1 MFSHL
6 FFRNLKADK
15 KLANCLV
22 TKGRVRLSQKP
33 VENENMREMGGGEAL
48 LYTVNLNE
56 EIPDDYTV
64 SPYGMQFPCSVVN
77 IAILEQFSKY
87 KISSS
92 SIFSQSFHS
101 CF

>member
-1 MFSHL
+1 MAS
-6 FFRNLKADK
+6 DK
-15 KLANCLV
+15 GKNSQIV
-22 TKGRVRLSQKP
+22 YNKRESERLPKP
-33 VENENMREMGGGEAL
+33 VENENMRWEEEKQSF
-48 LYTVNLNE
+48 TVAIYKILNE